1 MNPNGKLSHA
11 SLQQAAQWYVRL
23 QDPQDGSQAQQHWQT
38 WLGQN
43 PEHQAAWRYVER
55 VSQRFAP
62 LTDEPIGAGRALRST
77 RRQTLKTLLVL
88 CAGSTLAWGTW
99 RGTALPR
106 VIGGW
111 SADYATAS
119 GEIRDALLADGTHIW
134 LNALSA
140 MDVRFDAQQRL
151 LHLRFGEVL
160 IDTAKDLQRPF
171 LIDTAHG
178 HLRALGTR
186 FSVLH
191 SEDSTTLNVFDGRV
205 EVRTA
210 DGQQVRIIES
220 GQQAVFGRHT
230 IRSTVPASATRE
242 AWSRG
247 VLLADNLPLGQLI
260 GELNRYRP
268 GHLGCD
274 PAVAHLPV
282 MGSFPLKDSEHA
294 LRLLEAALPIQVD
307 RVLPWWVSVGPKTH
321 AT

>member
-1 MNPNGKLSHA
+1 MNSSAKLSHA

-23 QDPQDGSQAQQHWQT
+23 QDPQGDSQAQQHWQI

-43 PEHQAAWRYVER
+43 PEHQVAWRYVER

-62 LTDEPIGAGRALRST
+62 LTDEPIGAGRALRSS

-88 CAGSTLAWGTW
+88 GAGSALAWGTW

-106 VIGGW
+106 VVGGW
-111 SADYATAS
+111 RADYATAS
-119 GEIRDALLADGTHIW
+119 GEIRDAVLTDGTHIW

-140 MDVRFDAQQRL
+140 MDVRFDARQRL
-151 LHLRFGEVL
+151 LQLRFGEVL

-171 LIDTAHG
+171 LVDTEHG
-178 HLRALGTR
+178 RLRALGTR
-186 FSVLH
+186 FSVLQG
-191 SEDSTTLNVFDGRV
+191 EDGTHLNVFDGRV

-210 DGQQVRIIES
+210 DSQQVRIIET
-220 GQQAVFGRHT
+220 GQQAVFDRRT
-230 IRSTVPASATRE
+230 IRSTVAASATRE

-307 RVLPWWVSVGPKTH
+307 RVLPWWVNVGPRHT
-321 AT
+321 AL

>member
-1 MNPNGKLSHA
+1 MNPSAKLSHA

-23 QDPQDGSQAQQHWQT
+23 QDPQGGNQAQQHWQT
-38 WLGQN
+38 WLGQS

-62 LTDEPIGAGRALRST
+62 LSDEPVSAGRALRST
-77 RRQTLKTLLVL
+77 RRQTLKTLMVL
-88 CAGSTLAWGTW
+88 GAGSALAWGTW
-99 RGTALPR
+99 RSTVLPR
-106 VIGGW
+106 VVGGW

-119 GEIRDALLADGTHIW
+119 GEIRDALLDDGTHIW

-140 MDVRFDAQQRL
+140 MDVRFDAHQRL

-160 IDTAKDLQRPF
+160 IDTAKDLSRPF
-171 LIDTAHG
+171 LVDTEHG
-178 HLRALGTR
+178 RMRALGTR
-186 FSVLH
+186 FSVLQGD
-191 SEDSTTLNVFDGRV
+191 DSTTLNVFDGRV

-210 DGQQVRIIES
+210 QSQHVRIVEA
-220 GQQAVFGRHT
+220 GQQAVFNRDAIHNT
-230 IRSTVPASATRE
+230 AQASASRE

-294 LRLLEAALPIQVD
+294 LRLLEAALPIKVD
-307 RVLPWWVSVGPKTH
+307 RVMPWWISVGPKNT
-321 AT
+321 AL

>member
-1 MNPNGKLSHA
+1 MNSSAKLSHA

-307 RVLPWWVSVGPKTH
+307 RVLPWWVNVGPRHT
-321 AT
+321 AL

>member
-1 MNPNGKLSHA
+1 MNPSGKLSHA

-23 QDPQDGSQAQQHWQT
+23 QDPQGGSQAQQHWQT

-171 LIDTAHG
+171 LVDTAHG

-191 SEDSTTLNVFDGRV
+191 GEDSTTLNVFDGRV

-282 MGSFPLKDSEHA
+282 MGSFPLKDSDHA
-294 LRLLEAALPIQVD
+294 LHLLQAALPIRVD
-307 RVLPWWVSVGPKTH
+307 RPLPWWVSVGPL
-321 AT
+321 